1 MASLYLPSLN
11 ADIIDKGVAKGD
23 TGYIISTGG
32 WMLVVTLAQIACS
45 VAAVYFG
52 ARAAMAFGRD
62 MRSAIFHK
70 VGSFSAREVAQFGAP
85 SLITRNTNDV
95 QQVQMLVLMTC
106 TMMIAAPIMCVGG
119 IIMALRQDVGLS
131 WLMVVCIPVLVVSIA
146 LIVVRMVPQFRV
158 MQARIDLVN
167 RVLREQLSGI
177 RVVRAFVRERD
188 EAQRFA
194 EANAALTETALRVG
208 RLMVLIFP
216 TVMLVLNASSVAV
229 LWFGAGRVDSGQMQI
244 GALTAFLMYLML
256 ILTSVMM
263 ATFMAIMIPRAAV
276 CADRIG
282 EVLNTESS
290 VVRTPQNPVRD
301 APATSSCRD
310 VEFRIPGAA
319 APVLRTSR
327 SKPTAGQTT
336 AIIGSTGAGKTTLVS
351 LVARLF
357 DATAGSV
364 LIDGVGVR
372 DLDPEMLWN
381 RIGLVPQKPY
391 LFTGTVASNLR
402 YGNPQAT
409 DEELWDALEVAQ
421 ARDFVEDMP
430 GGLEAPIAQGGTN
443 VSGGQRQRLSIAR
456 ALVRQPEIYLFDD
469 SFSALDL
476 ATDAR
481 LRAALRPQTAEAT
494 VVIVSQRVSTITDAD
509 QIIVLDD
516 GASSDLVATT
526 SCWRPARPTSRSSS
540 PNSRRR
546 RRHERAP
553 NAAARHRHGSRPPAA
568 VGERRRAP
576 MRGGFRSLGRRRHA
590 GREVDDLRA
599 VGAPPERRLRPERR
613 GWSRSSCSPS
623 PASVVRGRA
632 EDPRPRDRPDLRG
645 RRSARACRPASTR
658 PTVASGARGASNN
671 FADLI
676 AGMDVV
682 PGQGIDFGAL
692 GHVLLLALGLYV
704 AASVFG
710 WMQGYLLN
718 GVVQRTV
725 FQLRS
730 DVEDK
735 LNRLPLRYFDTQPR
749 GELLSR
755 VTNDIDNVALAPAAD
770 LSQC

>member
-1 MASLYLPSLN
+1 MLIRLLRTYLRPYTRPLLAVVALQLVSTMANLYLPSLN

-23 TGYIISTGG
+23 TGYILSTGG
-32 WMLVVTLAQIACS
+32 WMLVVTIAQIACS

-52 ARAAMAFGRD
+52 ARAAMSFGRD

-70 VGSFSAREVAQFGAP
+70 VGTFSAREVAQFGAP

-119 IIMALRQDVGLS
+119 IIMALRQDIGLS

-146 LIVVRMVPQFRV
+146 LIVVRMVPQFRA
-158 MQARIDLVN
+158 MQKRIDLVN

-194 EANAALTETALRVG
+194 EANAALTDTALQVG

-216 TVMLVLNASSVAV
+216 TVMLVLNGSSIAV
-229 LWFGAGRVDSGQMQI
+229 LWFGSGRVDSGQMQI

-282 EVLNTESS
+282 EVLKTESS
-290 VVRTPQNPVRD
+290 VVPPQNPVRELRSH
-301 APATSSCRD
+301 AELELRG
-310 VEFRIPGAA
+310 VEFRYPGAA
-319 APVLRTSR
+319 APVLRDISF
-327 SKPTAGQTT
+327 KATAGQTT
-336 AIIGSTGAGKTTLVS
+336 AIIGSTGAGKSTLVS

-357 DATAGSV
+357 DATSGTV

-402 YGNPQAT
+402 YGNPEAT

-421 ARDFVEDMP
+421 ARDFVEEM
-430 GGLEAPIAQGGTN
+430 GGLEAPVAQGGTS

-456 ALVRQPEIYLFDD
+456 ALVRRPEIYLFDD

-476 ATDAR
+476 TTDAR
-481 LRAALRPQTAEAT
+481 LRAALRSQTAEAT

-509 QIIVLDD
+509 QIIVLDN
-516 GASSDLVATT
+516 GSVVGLG
-526 SCWRPARPTSRSSS
+526 
-540 PNSRRR
+540 
-546 RRHERAP
+546 
-553 NAAARHRHGSRPPAA
+553 RHRELLETCPTYVEIVQSQLAAEPAA
-568 VGERRRAP
+568 
-576 MRGGFRSLGRRRHA
+576 
-590 GREVDDLRA
+590 
-599 VGAPPERRLRPERR
+599 
-613 GWSRSSCSPS
+613 
-623 PASVVRGRA
+623 
-632 EDPRPRDRPDLRG
+632 
-645 RRSARACRPASTR
+645 
-658 PTVASGARGASNN
+658 
-671 FADLI
+671 
-676 AGMDVV
+676 
-682 PGQGIDFGAL
+682 
-692 GHVLLLALGLYV
+692 
-704 AASVFG
+704 
-710 WMQGYLLN
+710 
-718 GVVQRTV
+718 
-725 FQLRS
+725 
-730 DVEDK
+730 
-735 LNRLPLRYFDTQPR
+735 
-749 GELLSR
+749 
-755 VTNDIDNVALAPAAD
+755 
-770 LSQC
+770 